1 MQKGER
7 ILSAVLN
14 NVKFELLLTIHT
26 NLSANLKEVVANIHE
41 AFNYSPPMQL
51 LTYFKNFD
59 IDLAFESTEEMTNDI
74 KNEVNICPF
83 IDSYYLEKYF
93 KKLSF
98 KIEL

>member
-26 NLSANLKEVVANIHE
+26 NLADHLKVMIANIHE

-59 IDLAFESTEEMTNDI
+59 IDLAFDSTEEMSGDI
-74 KNEVNICPF
+74 KNEVDLYTY

-93 KKLSF
+93 RKLPF
-98 KIEL
+98 RTEA